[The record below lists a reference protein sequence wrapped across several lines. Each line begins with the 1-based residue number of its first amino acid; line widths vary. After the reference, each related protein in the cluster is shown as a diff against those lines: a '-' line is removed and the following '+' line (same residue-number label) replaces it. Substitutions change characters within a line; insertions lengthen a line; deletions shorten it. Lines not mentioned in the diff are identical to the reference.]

1 MTGTRTRLR
10 DIIRAPVGDEARRLL
25 AANWAALHPSLR
37 VPQQMFGRQGNGCGA
52 TIGAMPR
59 CDFACRGCYL
69 NAEANRIPS
78 ESLENVKAQMRR
90 LRPILGHAGNLQLT
104 DGEVTLRPPDEVV
117 ELLRYARSLGLIPML
132 MTHGDSF
139 RRRPG
144 LLERL
149 MVEGGLS
156 EVSIHVD
163 TTQRGRQGDRWR
175 RAATEGDL
183 NPLREEFAT
192 MIRAAR
198 RATGLPLKA
207 ATTMTVTRENL
218 EGVVDVVAWVA
229 RHSDAFGMI
238 SFQPIAQVGRT
249 EDGYGGGVS
258 VERLWDEVARGLG
271 VDGAA
276 PRMGEMGVW
285 FGHRACNRMVN
296 GVVVRH
302 ASGRV
307 AYHALRDSADPTD
320 VRVVDGF
327 LARFGGIS
335 FRLDGARERLA
346 RLLGVTKAAP
356 GFVLGNVAPY
366 VRHWLRR
373 VGEGSASRGMWRLA
387 TRRAT
392 AAPLVIVSHHFMSRE
407 ELETPLGQERLAHC
421 VFHVPVDGALVS
433 MCEVNALGVRERY
446 YASLQRDPREVPEGD
461 VVGVT

>member
-1 MTGTRTRLR
+1 
-10 DIIRAPVGDEARRLL
+10 
-25 AANWAALHPSLR
+25 
-37 VPQQMFGRQGNGCGA
+37 
-52 TIGAMPR
+52 MPR

-69 NAEANRIPS
+69 NAEANRIPP

-104 DGEVTLRPPDEVV
+104 DGEVTLRPPEEVI

-163 TTQRGRQGDRWR
+163 TTQRGRQGDRCR
-175 RAATEGDL
+175 RAATESEL
-183 NPLREEFAT
+183 NPLREEFAG

-218 EGVVDVVAWVA
+218 AGVVDVVAWVA

-249 EDGYGGGVS
+249 EDGYGGGVE

-271 VDGAA
+271 VDDAA
-276 PRMGEMGVW
+276 PRMAEMGVW

-296 GVVVRH
+296 GVVVPH
-302 ASGRV
+302 ADGRL

-335 FRLDGARERLA
+335 FRLDGARESVA
-346 RLLGVTKAAP
+346 RLLGVAKAAP
-356 GFVLGNVAPY
+356 GFVLGNLVPY
-366 VRHWLRR
+366 ARHWLRR
-373 VGEGSASRGMWRLA
+373 VGEGDAARGLWRLI

-392 AAPLVIVSHHFMSRE
+392 AAPLVIVSHHFMSRV

-421 VFHVPVDGALVS
+421 VFHVPVDGELVS

-446 YASLQRDPREVPEGD
+446 YETLQQRPHEAAVGDPVGTQLTPPSVALGSLVSARSQHRA
-461 VVGVT
+461 